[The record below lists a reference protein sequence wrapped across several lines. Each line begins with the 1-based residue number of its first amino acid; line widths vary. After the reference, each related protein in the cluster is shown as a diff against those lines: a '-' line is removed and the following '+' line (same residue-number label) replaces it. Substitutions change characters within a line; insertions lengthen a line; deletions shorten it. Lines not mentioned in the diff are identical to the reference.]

1 MAAFTPLS
9 AKFAQ
14 VRFGSSVITAKKW
27 TVTPTADMLDIT
39 NFEGNGFA
47 DWIAGI
53 YQADFTVEGDWD
65 SANDQFANPF
75 SFVIGTIVTGVKL
88 YTNTIASAFWSFP
101 TAIIS
106 ETPMTA
112 AVRET
117 ITFVITMKAKGSF
130 TYP

>member
-14 VRFGSSVITAKKW
+14 VRFNSVTVTAKKW
-27 TVTPTADMLDIT
+27 TVTPTADALDIT
-39 NFEGNGFA
+39 NFEGNGYA

-65 SANDQFANPF
+65 SANDQFATPPNF
-75 SFVIGTIVTGVKL
+75 TIGAVIVNVKL
-88 YTNTIASAFWSFP
+88 FTNSLASAFWNFP
-101 TAIIS
+101 VALIT

-112 AVRET
+112 AVRES
-117 ITFVITMKAKGSF
+117 ITFVMTCKAKGSF
-130 TYP
+130 VYP